1 MKKKGARIEE
11 LRSEHFNT
19 EIRFDKSRGIFSVE
33 MPVGEEPIVGTEL
46 EKVRSAARVK
56 LREWRPAGEWKRKIF
71 VALESNQV
79 NHKDRDPWRY
89 RSNHRGRVISYESQS
104 LGLGF
109 CVFDQLEPPP
119 NGKII
124 IRAINDNGPGE
135 DGEWAIRPDSG
146 DERGS
151 FVLEWT
157 KEREAAL
164 VEIQKGLGKLTERLR
179 ELVAT
184 PELIGR
190 AMRELSSGGKR

>member
-1 MKKKGARIEE
+1 MKQPGAKIED

-19 EIRFDKSRGIFSVE
+19 EIRFDKRRGTFSVA

-46 EKVRSAARVK
+46 EKVRAAAKAK
-56 LREWRPAGEWKRKIF
+56 LRDWRPAGEWKRKIF
-71 VALESNQV
+71 VSLSSETARP
-79 NHKDRDPWRY
+79 RDTWHH
-89 RSNHRGRVISYESQS
+89 SNHRGRVISYNAQS

-124 IRAINDNGPGE
+124 IRAINDKHGAGE

-151 FVLEWT
+151 FVLEWS

-190 AMRELSSGGKR
+190 AMRELTGGKS

>member
-1 MKKKGARIEE
+1 MKKKGARIEV
-11 LRSEHFNT
+11 LRSEHFTT

-46 EKVRSAARVK
+46 EKVRSAAKVK

-79 NHKDRDPWRY
+79 RHKDRDRWRG
-89 RSNHRGRVISYESQS
+89 SNHRGRVISYDLQS

-124 IRAINDNGPGE
+124 IRAIDDTGPGE
-135 DGEWAIRPDSG
+135 DGEWAIRPDTG
-146 DERGS
+146 AERGS

-190 AMRELSSGGKR
+190 AMRELSSGGNR